1 MCKFGNRVIVLSV
14 FLLLSG
20 CANTLSYP
28 ASTPVITLSTA
39 YTIQAPSTAIVTVEE
54 STLTP
59 PFDPERAY
67 PVTVSTEGSQM
78 GAYPAPTFGPSPTHR
93 PTITPTATLSP
104 IEKRNALK
112 EQWDQCM
119 RNGEK
124 LAGEFVK
131 NLDLAGLQFMIG
143 DSRWT
148 INVDGSYTLLS
159 CLPGPSFSP
168 GNDRIALN
176 FEKEFWILNLKT
188 EEIQQISDETGTV
201 PWSFAWSPEG
211 RLVYYNKALH
221 PEEYDYFP
229 GEIWAFDTETGERR
243 QITNSPDLMKRGI
256 SVWPK
261 HPDWLVYNATTADSQ
276 AVPGYIGAIVLAKT
290 DGTQEQ
296 ILTEGAYFLFS
307 PDGEKLVY
315 PMDGKGLVFLE
326 PGKEPERLSVSLF
339 EFQNWNFLGGIYPS
353 WSKSGKLLALGGVAN
368 NEMGEFTGIAVMDL
382 STKKG
387 IFLHPFTPVGSGG
400 SELDF
405 SWSPNNIWLAAN
417 IRSGDQRDGL
427 WIIRSDGKEEHHFG
441 QLRSVFWSL
450 DGSKLLCFG
459 GTGDQQLLLLDL
471 STWESKPVV
480 LPEGA
485 RITGWGQ

>member
-20 CANTLSYP
+20 CANTPGNP
-28 ASTPVITLSTA
+28 ASTTVITLSTA

-188 EEIQQISDETGTV
+188 EEIQQVSDETGTV

-296 ILTEGAYFLFS
+296 ILSENGYFLFS
-307 PDGEKLVY
+307 LDGNE
-315 PMDGKGLVFLE
+315 LVFSKE
-326 PGKEPERLSVSLF
+326 GQGVIFMKPGEEPEPFRVDSF
-339 EFQNWNFLGGIYPS
+339 EFDDWNYKGGIYPT
-353 WSKSGKLLALGGVAN
+353 WSPNGNLLAVGGVASTDT
-368 NEMGEFTGIAVMDL
+368 GEFTGIAVFNL
-382 STKKG
+382 ITKNAV
-387 IFLHPFTPVGSGG
+387 FLHPFTPVGFGG
-400 SELDF
+400 DPLSY
-405 SWSPNNIWLAAN
+405 SWSQNNLWLAA
-417 IRSGDQRDGL
+417 SVRDDDMDSAGL
-427 WIIRSDGKEEHHFG
+427 WIIRADGTEEHHLG
-441 QLRSVFWSL
+441 QSNPIVWSPK
-450 DGSKLLCFG
+450 SNKLLYLIG
-459 GTGDQQLLLLDL
+459 IEEKQYLLLDL
-471 STWESKPVV
+471 DTWKAKPVT
-480 LPEGA
+480 LPESA
-485 RITGWGQ
+485 RVTGWD